1 MILYSITPIFCVLL
15 ICGNYYSL
23 TLKNGIQK
31 SNLKLQKLQMGFEDE
46 VEGLPKEI
54 PRPNIISPATGKKNS
69 ELEKFLM
76 MYTCKIC
83 NGRNAQMV
91 TANLHVFIFDE

>member
-1 MILYSITPIFCVLL
+1 MVPYSILCVLL
-15 ICGNYYSL
+15 ITSGNCYSL
-23 TLKNGIQK
+23 SLKYGIQR
-31 SNLKLQKLQMGFEDE
+31 SNLKLQKLQMGFEDG

-54 PRPNIISPATGKKNS
+54 PRPNIITPATGKQNS

-91 TANLHVFIFDE
+91 TTNLHMSLSSLN